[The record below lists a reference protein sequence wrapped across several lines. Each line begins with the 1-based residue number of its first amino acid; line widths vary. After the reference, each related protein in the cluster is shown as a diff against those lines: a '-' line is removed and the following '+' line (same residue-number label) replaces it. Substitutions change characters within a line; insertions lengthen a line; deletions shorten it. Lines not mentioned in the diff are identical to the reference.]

1 MGKRSVRDK
10 IKGITDGDS
19 QVSVRLKIT
28 NLNYVLRGWANYYKY
43 AEDAGKV
50 LPEVHNFAWHRIT
63 RWLAEKHECSREYL
77 ANNILECTN
86 PLKCEGKEMA
96 YIVDM
101 SATWTEPRTDKSHPY
116 LEDGDTPES
125 ELPGLPDEAEWSAF
139 GERSNGW
146 KDQRWK
152 ALDRDNWTC
161 QECGKDLNR
170 EIAEVHHHR
179 PDTGYENPE
188 ESNRLDN
195 LKSLCVD
202 CHQEVESKR
211 SHAA

>member
-1 MGKRSVRDK
+1 
-10 IKGITDGDS
+10 
-19 QVSVRLKIT
+19 
-28 NLNYVLRGWANYYKY
+28 
-43 AEDAGKV
+43 
-50 LPEVHNFAWHRIT
+50 
-63 RWLAEKHECSREYL
+63 
-77 ANNILECTN
+77 
-86 PLKCEGKEMA
+86 
-96 YIVDM
+96 M
-101 SATWTEPRTDKSHPY
+101 SATWTEPRTDKPHPY
-116 LEDGDTPES
+116 LNDENKPES
-125 ELPGLPDEAEWSAF
+125 ELPKIPEGTEWLAL